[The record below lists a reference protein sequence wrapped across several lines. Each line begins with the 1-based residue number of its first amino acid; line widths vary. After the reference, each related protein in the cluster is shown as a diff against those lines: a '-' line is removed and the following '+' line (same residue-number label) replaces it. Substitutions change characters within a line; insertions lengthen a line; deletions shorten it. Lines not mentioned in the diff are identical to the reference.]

1 MKNKFTRRSA
11 IKLGGVAALGLTAFP
26 SILSAKTGTLA
37 DIKKRGYLLYGFNGE
52 KPYNYMDAEGNL
64 TGSEI
69 DLAREIA
76 KSIGIEEVQ
85 GVAMN
90 FDSFIPAIMAG
101 RIDTC
106 LPIFVKPPR
115 CQKIQYCRSHLIE
128 GQSAIVSSGNPKSIN
143 GWDDLVSKDVKIGLI
158 AGTTPNEIAK
168 SAGVDDGKITRFQD
182 TTTMS
187 AGMKS
192 GRVDVIVEAT
202 STIRLMYEELDS
214 SKFERVSSW
223 SKPSNYSG
231 SITFFAA
238 YPFSLD
244 ATDLKDA
251 FDSRLEIMLA
261 NGKVNEITGKY
272 GFGQADRPAPGDP
285 SIQDICAG

>member
-1 MKNKFTRRSA
+1 MNKKHTRRSA
-11 IKLGGVAALGLTAFP
+11 IKLGGAAALGIAAFP
-26 SILSAKTGTLA
+26 SILSAQTGSLS

-69 DLAREIA
+69 DLARVIA
-76 KSIGIEEVQ
+76 KNIGIDEV
-85 GVAMN
+85 
-90 FDSFIPAIMAG
+90 
-101 RIDTC
+101 
-106 LPIFVKPPR
+106 PIFVKPPR
-115 CQKIQYCRSHLIE
+115 CEKIQYCRSHLIE
-128 GQSAIVSSGNPKSIN
+128 GQSAVVASGNPKGIN
-143 GWDDLVSKDVKIGLI
+143 GWDDLVNKDVKIGLI

-192 GRVDVIVEAT
+192 NRVDVIVEAT
-202 STIRLMYEELDS
+202 STIRLMYEELDN

-244 ATDLKDA
+244 ASDLKDA
-251 FDSRLEIMLA
+251 FDSQLKAMLA
-261 NGKVNEITGKY
+261 NGEVNNITGKY
-272 GFGQADRPAPGDP
+272 GFGQADRPAAGDP
-285 SIQDICAG
+285 SIQEICAG